1 MFGTFMLQNYLMDLL
16 RWSPEPSPQYCTG
29 STVYTALEVLY
40 TVKLFHKIFHSL
52 NTLPKYCTFHRII
65 LASQKIYGIKLL
77 LKKKI
82 KGNLKRKLHFH
93 GI

>member
-16 RWSPEPSPQYCTG
+16 RWSPEPSSQYCTG
-29 STVYTALEVLY
+29 STVYTA
-40 TVKLFHKIFHSL
+40 KLFHKIFHLL